1 MAADQTET
9 VPHDRELDARGLEC
23 PLPILRTKK
32 LLNQMAAAQVL
43 RVVATDPGS
52 VRDFEAFC
60 RQSGHH
66 LLESTRSGAE
76 FVFVL
81 RKKS

>member
-1 MAADQTET
+1 MDEAGEA
-9 VPHDRELDARGLEC
+9 VAHDRELDARGLEC

-32 LLNQMAAAQVL
+32 LLNEMTGGQVL

-52 VRDFEAFC
+52 VRDFQAFC
-60 RQSGHH
+60 RQTGHE
-66 LLESTRSGAE
+66 LLESSRSGPE

-81 RKKS
+81 RKKK

>member
-1 MAADQTET
+1 MEQTGT

-32 LLNQMAAAQVL
+32 LLNEMAAAQVL

-60 RQSGHH
+60 RQTGHQ

-81 RKKS
+81 RKKA

>member
-1 MAADQTET
+1 LEDTSQTVT
-9 VPHDRELDARGLEC
+9 HDRELDARGLEC

-32 LLNQMAAAQVL
+32 LLNEMAASQVL

-52 VRDFEAFC
+52 VRDFHAFC
-60 RQSGHH
+60 RQTGHVLLQSTQSG
-66 LLESTRSGAE
+66 TE

-81 RKKS
+81 RKKA

>member
-1 MAADQTET
+1 MDDSQALT
-9 VPHDRELDARGLEC
+9 HDRELDARGLEC

-32 LLNQMAAAQVL
+32 LLNEMAAAQVL

-60 RQSGHH
+60 RQTGHR
-66 LLESTRSGAE
+66 LLQSTRSGAE

-81 RKKS
+81 RKKA